1 MWCAVAAL
9 WNLAVFGTV
18 ARSAT
23 DGKAFAVLLVLPM
36 SVIGWFLL
44 NLLFVGIGI
53 LLDPLFQ
60 RDETVKRW
68 P

>member
-1 MWCAVAAL
+1 M
-9 WNLAVFGTV
+9 